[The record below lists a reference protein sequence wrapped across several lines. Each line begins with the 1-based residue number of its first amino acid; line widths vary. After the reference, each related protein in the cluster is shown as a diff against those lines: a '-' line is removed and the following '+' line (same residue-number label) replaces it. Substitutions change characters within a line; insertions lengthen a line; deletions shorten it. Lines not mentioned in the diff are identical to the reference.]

1 MIGPL
6 PRPVFENIE
15 NVLRTLQAG
24 PKAEDGLPAGIK
36 DLDRKLTEAAI
47 GDVRSLLSS
56 VFSYFG
62 VSMITGAHS
71 YRLKQVLTCVG
82 WISVRYAY
90 ARGVGASPLFTAL
103 GVIGKATAAARDRA
117 IRCAALCGSFAEGV
131 GMLKRLCCM
140 DISTSKLRT
149 LTLQYGQQC
158 LVEQE
163 CPIADIR
170 SYPEHQPKAGETE
183 TKRTLFCMLDGTGV
197 PCTKTDTADIKG
209 KNGEAGTR
217 QIRVA
222 VFGEYQWLDKN
233 NRPMSFDH
241 SFSYIV
247 SGDSIDQV
255 ATLVRKHGL
264 ARGYGT
270 APRMQCVAD
279 GEETLEKTLRN
290 AFPDAI
296 FTNDFIHACDHLH
309 ACCKLLEADPHAL
322 HKEYRFSKGLL
333 YRLGA
338 ESAIRRIEKIY
349 PAVLDETSEA
359 FKQLDYLR
367 KRKHNM
373 CYGKLR
379 KEGLFIASGHV
390 EAAARVI
397 VGRRCKQ
404 AGMHWRHNNA
414 IIMSSIVAKYR
425 SAA

>member
-1 MIGPL
+1 M
-6 PRPVFENIE
+6 
-15 NVLRTLQAG
+15 RTLETG
-24 PKAEDGLPAGIK
+24 PHDDDGLPAEIK
-36 DLDRKLTEAAI
+36 DLDRKLTEAAVC
-47 GDVRSLLSS
+47 DVRSVLSAVLS
-56 VFSYFG
+56 HLGENST
-62 VSMITGAHS
+62 SGAHS
-71 YRLKQVLTCVG
+71 YRTNQVLTCVG
-82 WISVRYAY
+82 WISVRCAY
-90 ARGVGASPLFTAL
+90 VRGVGTSALFTAL
-103 GVIGKATAAARDRA
+103 GLIGKATAAARDRT

-131 GMLKRLCCM
+131 GMLKKLCCV
-140 DISTSKLRT
+140 DISTSKLRN
-149 LTLQYGQQC
+149 LALQYGQEC
-158 LVEQE
+158 LNEQQT
-163 CPIADIR
+163 PIADIR
-170 SYPEHQPKAGETE
+170 SYSKHQPKEGETE

-197 PCTKTDTADIKG
+197 PCTKTDTAEIKG
-209 KNGEAGTR
+209 KNGQAGTR

-233 NRPMSFDH
+233 NRPKSFDH

-247 SGDSIDQV
+247 SGDAIDQV
-255 ATLVRKHGL
+255 ALLVRKHGL

-279 GEETLEKTLRN
+279 GEEALEKTLRN

-309 ACCKLLEADPHAL
+309 ACCKLLEPDPNAL
-322 HKEYRFSKGLL
+322 QKEYRFSKGLL

-338 ESAIRRIEKIY
+338 ESAIRRVEKIY
-349 PAVLDETSEA
+349 PAALDESTEA
-359 FKQLDYLR
+359 YKELDYLR
-367 KRKHNM
+367 KRKANM

-414 IIMSSIVAKYR
+414 ILMSAIIAKMR

>member
-1 MIGPL
+1 L
-6 PRPVFENIE
+6 PCPRFANIE
-15 NVLRTLQAG
+15 SVLRLLEAE
-24 PKAEDGLPAGIK
+24 PRNEDGLPAGIK
-36 DLDRKLTEAAI
+36 DLDRKLAEAAVC
-47 GDVRSLLSS
+47 DVRSLLSDVLS
-56 VFSYFG
+56 HLAG
-62 VSMITGAHS
+62 ARIPGAHS
-71 YRLKQVLTCVG
+71 YRSKQVLTCVG
-82 WISVRYAY
+82 WIGVRYAY
-90 ARGVGASPLFTAL
+90 VRGVGASALFTAL
-103 GVIGKATAAARDRA
+103 GVIGKATAAARDRT

-140 DISTSKLRT
+140 DLSTSKLRT
-149 LTLQYGQQC
+149 LTLQYGQEC
-158 LVEQE
+158 LIGQE
-163 CPIADIR
+163 APIADVR
-170 SYPEHQPKAGETE
+170 SYPEHQPKEGETE

-197 PCTKTDTADIKG
+197 PCTKTDTAEIKG
-209 KNGEAGTR
+209 KNGQAGTR

-233 NRPMSFDH
+233 NRPKCFDH
-241 SFSYIV
+241 SFSFVV

-255 ATLVRKHGL
+255 APLVRKHGL

-309 ACCKLLEADPHAL
+309 ACCKLLEPDLNAL
-322 HKEYRFSKGLL
+322 QKEYRFSKGLL
-333 YRLGA
+333 YRLCA
-338 ESAIRRIEKIY
+338 ESAIRRIEKMY

-359 FKQLDYLR
+359 YKELDYLR
-367 KRKHNM
+367 KRKANM

-414 IIMSSIVAKYR
+414 IFMSAIIARMR